1 MLKQRLAGHL
11 GFASIVLVIGFAS
24 SAHGQQPNGSANE
37 NTEVMIGSYSCGVSS
52 NSPEAWVYYSF
63 EASGDVF
70 QQTPYLY
77 RHYTDATSTP
87 EFCDPLAAASV
98 ELLTQSGCSVGA
110 IEATGDDSG
119 WSRGFRFVC
128 HAKRSRIIFTI
139 AEISEQI
146 ITASP

>member
-1 MLKQRLAGHL
+1 MLKQRLVRQL
-11 GFASIVLVIGFAS
+11 GFASIALVIGFAS

-52 NSPEAWVYYSF
+52 NSPEAWVYSSF

-70 QQTPYLY
+70 QRVPYLY

-87 EFCDPLAAASV
+87 EFCDPPAAASV
-98 ELLTQSGCSVGA
+98 EILTRSGCSVGA
-110 IEATGDDSG
+110 IEASSDDSG
-119 WSRGFRFVC
+119 WSREFRFVC
-128 HAKRSRIIFTI
+128 HARRSRIISI
-139 AEISEQI
+139 LAEISEQI

>member
-1 MLKQRLAGHL
+1 MLKQRLTGHL
-11 GFASIVLVIGFAS
+11 GLASIALVIGFAS
-24 SAHGQQPNGSANE
+24 SADGQQPNGSANE
-37 NTEVMIGSYSCGVSS
+37 NTEVMIGSYYCGVSS

-70 QQTPYLY
+70 QRAPYLY
-77 RHYTDATSTP
+77 RQYTDATSTP
-87 EFCDPLAAASV
+87 EFCDSLAAASA

-110 IEATGDDSG
+110 IEVSGDDSG
-119 WSRGFRFVC
+119 WSREFRFVC
-128 HAKRSRIIFTI
+128 HAKRSRIISNI